1 MERDIFII
9 MVFCL
14 VSEQLDILRSSF
26 PVRRGGFAPAL
37 SDEEVITMEICGEY
51 FKLSTD
57 KDLFNYFKA
66 HYQDWFPALKER
78 TCFVRQAANLWQ
90 FKALIQQQIAQ
101 SAEQLFAAVQ
111 VIDTLPL
118 PVCQR
123 VRGRRDKCFKTLAD
137 YGYCSAKDFYY
148 YGFKLGLRVSRI
160 GMITSACLLPARPHD
175 VNFTEELVNGFGKIV
190 LGDKGFIDQFR
201 QEMLADRYGTQ
212 LIVPKRSNM
221 KEADENSLDKITS
234 KICRK
239 IRKVVETVNSHLTE
253 RLNIT
258 KIRVH
263 DVWHFQ
269 NRLIRKILA
278 HPVAVFLNL
287 QLNRKPLD
295 LDGLVLN

>member
-9 MVFCL
+9 TVFCL
-14 VSEQLDILRSSF
+14 VSDQLEILRKSY
-26 PVRRGGFAPAL
+26 PLRRGGFAPAL
-37 SDEEVITMEICGEY
+37 SDEEVITIEICGEY

-66 HYQDWFPALKER
+66 HYADWFPHLKER
-78 TCFVRQAANLWQ
+78 TLFVRQAANLWQ
-90 FKALIQQQIAQ
+90 FKALIQQRIAM
-101 SAEQLFAAVQ
+101 SAEQLFADVQ

-118 PVCQR
+118 PVCAW
-123 VRGRRDKCFKTLAD
+123 VRGVRDKCFRTSAD
-137 YGYCSAKDFYY
+137 YGYCAAKDFYY

-160 GMITSACLLPARPHD
+160 GMITSASLLPARPHD
-175 VNFTEELVNGFGKIV
+175 VNFTEELVNGFGKTI
-190 LGDKGFIDQFR
+190 LGDKGFLDQFR
-201 QEMLADRYGTQ
+201 QELLTDRYGTQ

-221 KEADENSLDKITS
+221 KEQDENPIAKTTS

-253 RLNIT
+253 RFFIT
-258 KIRVH
+258 KIRVR

-269 NRLIRKILA
+269 SRLIRKILA
-278 HPVAVFLNL
+278 HTVAVFLNL